1 MKGVNMASMDLWDI
15 KIRIFKSLVKNK
27 IYYCDKFYILK
38 NYELIILNVKYII
51 DMKTIFMIKLIF
63 KNLYFYKIKIFFI
76 SYLIL

>member
-1 MKGVNMASMDLWDI
+1 MASMDLWDI
-15 KIRIFKSLVKNK
+15 KIRIFKFLVKNK

>member
-1 MKGVNMASMDLWDI
+1 MKGVNMTSMDLWDI